1 MSAVTQILQ
10 AIEHGDAKATDE
22 LLPLV
27 YQELRRLAAY
37 KMASEASGQTLQPTA
52 LVHEAYLRLVGPS
65 QAQQW
70 DGRGHFFAAAA
81 EAMRRILV
89 DRARAKQALK
99 RGGNLER
106 VELDAVELP
115 SPMPDDE
122 LLALDEAL
130 NRLATVDTRAAE
142 MVKLCFFVGLTQE
155 EAARELGVSLA
166 TAERVWGF
174 ARAWLLR
181 EVRKATTGT
190 SQ

>member
-1 MSAVTQILQ
+1 
-10 AIEHGDAKATDE
+10 
-22 LLPLV
+22 
-27 YQELRRLAAY
+27 
-37 KMASEASGQTLQPTA
+37 
-52 LVHEAYLRLVGPS
+52 VHEAYLRLVGPAQS
-65 QAQQW
+65 QQW
-70 DGRGHFFAAAA
+70 DGRAHFFGAAA

-89 DRARAKQALK
+89 DRAREKKALK
-99 RGGNLER
+99 RGGNQER
-106 VELDAVELP
+106 VDIETLELS

-130 NRLATVDTRAAE
+130 DRLSTVDTRAAE

-181 EVRKATTGT
+181 EVRKQTTET

>member
-1 MSAVTQILQ
+1 VSEVTRILEAAQRGEPSA
-10 AIEHGDAKATDE
+10 AGE

-27 YQELRRLAAY
+27 YGELRRLAAR
-37 KMASEASGQTLQPTA
+37 KIGRESPGHTLQPTA
-52 LVHEAYLRLVGPS
+52 LVHEAWLRLVTPEE
-65 QAQQW
+65 QAKFQN
-70 DGRGHFFAAAA
+70 RAHFFGAAA

-89 DRARAKQALK
+89 DRAREKKALK

-106 VELDAVELP
+106 VDIDAVELL

-130 NRLATVDTRAAE
+130 DRLETVDSRASE

-155 EAARELGVSLA
+155 EAARELGVSIS
-166 TAERVWGF
+166 TAERIWAF

-181 EVRKATTGT
+181 EVRKERGAETR
-190 SQ
+190 

>member
-1 MSAVTQILQ
+1 MSEITRILEAAQ
-10 AIEHGDAKATDE
+10 RGEPSAASE

-27 YQELRRLAAY
+27 YGELRRLAAH
-37 KMASEASGQTLQPTA
+37 KMAQEAPGHTLQPTA
-52 LVHEAYLRLVGPS
+52 LVHEAWLRLVGPE
-65 QAQQW
+65 QPAHFQN
-70 DGRGHFFAAAA
+70 RAHFFGAAA

-89 DRARAKQALK
+89 DRAREKKALK

-106 VELDAVELP
+106 VELDSVELA
-115 SPMPDDE
+115 SPMPDEE

-130 NRLATVDTRAAE
+130 DRLTAVDTRAAE

-166 TAERVWGF
+166 TAERVWAF

-181 EVRKATTGT
+181 EVRKERGAENR
-190 SQ
+190 